1 MKKRKR
7 GALVLLAVLVALSTT
22 AVAFAEPALGV
33 WIDYSTFS
41 NADGS
46 LLVPIFTDGTA
57 TDGIVTLTYNPEVL
71 SVTPEDLE
79 VTELTVMHAASL
91 VKPGELKISWI
102 ADTTEGTLMFVH
114 FTVKKISVDTGLRLT
129 GQAFVAGREDNVSV
143 AVGSLGAILPELP
156 PPLA

>member
-46 LLVPIFTDGTA
+46 LLVRFADG
-57 TDGIVTLTYNPEVL
+57 VRPVN
-71 SVTPEDLE
+71 S
-79 VTELTVMHAASL
+79 
-91 VKPGELKISWI
+91 GE
-102 ADTTEGTLMFVH
+102 
-114 FTVKKISVDTGLRLT
+114 
-129 GQAFVAGREDNVSV
+129 VSV
-143 AVGSLGAILPELP
+143 RGVLGYV
-156 PPLA
+156 